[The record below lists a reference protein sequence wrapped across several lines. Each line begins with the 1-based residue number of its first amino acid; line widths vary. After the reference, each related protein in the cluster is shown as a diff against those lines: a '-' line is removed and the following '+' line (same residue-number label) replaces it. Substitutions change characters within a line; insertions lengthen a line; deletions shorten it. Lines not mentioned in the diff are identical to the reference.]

1 MDSLKGLCFLMN
13 INEYQN
19 YHETKAHTSAEF
31 PYNTYLCS
39 IPLDFPGVPL
49 HWHDEMELVVIKKGQ
64 GYVSVDFDKHL
75 VHSGDI
81 IMICPGCLHAIEQ
94 DASYKMEY
102 ENIIFKPELL
112 SSGANDLCMLQY
124 MKPLLDG
131 TLPVE
136 HFLTPAHEVF
146 ESLSNCIRQIDL
158 VCADQTTGWQLAVK
172 SALFYF
178 FFLLIS
184 ERQKKTVSI
193 SHNPKSLEKMKTVL
207 KYVEEHYTEKLTIDD
222 MAKLTFYSKSHF
234 MKFFK
239 VHMGTGFTEYLNDY
253 RLAMATRLLKSS
265 DESIL
270 MIAEESG
277 FDNLSYFN
285 RIFKRKYGVS
295 PGSYRKS

>member
-136 HFLTPAHEVF
+136 QFLTPAHEVF

-253 RLAMATRLLKSS
+253 RLTMAARLLKSS

>member
-1 MDSLKGLCFLMN
+1 MN

-81 IMICPGCLHAIEQ
+81 IMIYPGCLHAIEQ

-193 SHNPKSLEKMKTVL
+193 SHNPKSLKKMKTVL

-253 RLAMATRLLKSS
+253 RLAMAARLLKSS

>member
-1 MDSLKGLCFLMN
+1 MN

-253 RLAMATRLLKSS
+253 RLTMAARLLKSS
-265 DESIL
+265 DEFIL

>member
-1 MDSLKGLCFLMN
+1 MDSLKGLEFHMN

-19 YHETKAHTSAEF
+19 YHEKKAHTSAEF

-239 VHMGTGFTEYLNDY
+239 VHMGTGFTDYLNDY
-253 RLAMATRLLKSS
+253 RLTMAARLLKSS

>member
-1 MDSLKGLCFLMN
+1 MN

-146 ESLSNCIRQIDL
+146 GSLSNCIRQIDL

-222 MAKLTFYSKSHF
+222 MAELIFYSKSHF

-239 VHMGTGFTEYLNDY
+239 AHMGTGFTEYLNDY
-253 RLAMATRLLKSS
+253 RLTMAARLLKSS

>member
-1 MDSLKGLCFLMN
+1 MN

-124 MKPLLDG
+124 IKPLLDG

-239 VHMGTGFTEYLNDY
+239 VHMGTGFTECLNDY
-253 RLAMATRLLKSS
+253 RLTMAARLLKSS

>member
-1 MDSLKGLCFLMN
+1 MN

-193 SHNPKSLEKMKTVL
+193 SHNPKSLKKMKTVL

-239 VHMGTGFTEYLNDY
+239 VHMGTGFTKYLNDY
-253 RLAMATRLLKSS
+253 RLAMAARLLKSS

>member
-1 MDSLKGLCFLMN
+1 MN

-81 IMICPGCLHAIEQ
+81 IMICPGCLHAIER

-253 RLAMATRLLKSS
+253 RLTMAARLLKSS

>member
-1 MDSLKGLCFLMN
+1 MN

-131 TLPVE
+131 TFPVE

-146 ESLSNCIRQIDL
+146 GSLSNCIRQIDL

-222 MAKLTFYSKSHF
+222 MAERIFYSKSHF

-239 VHMGTGFTEYLNDY
+239 AHMGTGFTEYLNDY
-253 RLAMATRLLKSS
+253 RLTMAARLLKSS

>member
-1 MDSLKGLCFLMN
+1 MN

-158 VCADQTTGWQLAVK
+158 VCVDQTTGWQLAVK

-253 RLAMATRLLKSS
+253 RLAMAARLLKSS

>member
-1 MDSLKGLCFLMN
+1 MN

-158 VCADQTTGWQLAVK
+158 VCADQTTGWQLA
-172 SALFYF
+172 LFYF

-184 ERQKKTVSI
+184 ERQKKTVFI

-253 RLAMATRLLKSS
+253 RLTMAARLLKSS

>member
-1 MDSLKGLCFLMN
+1 MDSLKGLEFHMN

-131 TLPVE
+131 ILPVE

-207 KYVEEHYTEKLTIDD
+207 KYIEEHYTEKLTIDD

-253 RLAMATRLLKSS
+253 RLTMAARLLKSS

>member
-1 MDSLKGLCFLMN
+1 
-13 INEYQN
+13 
-19 YHETKAHTSAEF
+19 
-31 PYNTYLCS
+31 
-39 IPLDFPGVPL
+39 
-49 HWHDEMELVVIKKGQ
+49 
-64 GYVSVDFDKHL
+64 
-75 VHSGDI
+75 
-81 IMICPGCLHAIEQ
+81 
-94 DASYKMEY
+94 
-102 ENIIFKPELL
+102 
-112 SSGANDLCMLQY
+112 

-253 RLAMATRLLKSS
+253 RLTMAARLLKSS

-285 RIFKRKYGVS
+285 RYFQKKIWCFPRKLQKIVSICTLLTAKQTTINRRIPERALASFKVRAIYEQSMLARVRQIKFNKFVVIFFNL
-295 PGSYRKS
+295 PLDKSHYI

>member
-1 MDSLKGLCFLMN
+1 M
-13 INEYQN
+13 
-19 YHETKAHTSAEF
+19 
-31 PYNTYLCS
+31 
-39 IPLDFPGVPL
+39 
-49 HWHDEMELVVIKKGQ
+49 
-64 GYVSVDFDKHL
+64 
-75 VHSGDI
+75 
-81 IMICPGCLHAIEQ
+81 
-94 DASYKMEY
+94 
-102 ENIIFKPELL
+102 
-112 SSGANDLCMLQY
+112 CMLQY

-193 SHNPKSLEKMKTVL
+193 SHNSKSLEKMKTVL

-239 VHMGTGFTEYLNDY
+239 VNMGTGFTEYLNDY
-253 RLAMATRLLKSS
+253 RLTMAARLLKSS

>member
-1 MDSLKGLCFLMN
+1 MN

-131 TLPVE
+131 ILPVE

-253 RLAMATRLLKSS
+253 RLTMAARLLKSS

>member
-94 DASYKMEY
+94 DTSYKMEY

-253 RLAMATRLLKSS
+253 RLAMAARLLKSS

>member
-1 MDSLKGLCFLMN
+1 MN

-81 IMICPGCLHAIEQ
+81 IMICPGYLHAIEQ

-136 HFLTPAHEVF
+136 QFLTPAHEVF

-253 RLAMATRLLKSS
+253 RLTMAARLLKSS

>member
-1 MDSLKGLCFLMN
+1 MN

-146 ESLSNCIRQIDL
+146 ESLSNCIRRIDL

-253 RLAMATRLLKSS
+253 RLAMAARLLKSS

>member
-1 MDSLKGLCFLMN
+1 MR
-13 INEYQN
+13 
-19 YHETKAHTSAEF
+19 
-31 PYNTYLCS
+31 
-39 IPLDFPGVPL
+39 IP
-49 HWHDEMELVVIKKGQ
+49 
-64 GYVSVDFDKHL
+64 
-75 VHSGDI
+75 
-81 IMICPGCLHAIEQ
+81 
-94 DASYKMEY
+94 Y

-253 RLAMATRLLKSS
+253 RLAMAARLLKSS

>member
-1 MDSLKGLCFLMN
+1 MN

-207 KYVEEHYTEKLTIDD
+207 KYVEEHYIEKLTIDD

-253 RLAMATRLLKSS
+253 RLTMAARLLKSS